1 MAEFLPVMLN
11 TTQMSCLVVGGGKIA
26 LRKVLVLLRFG
37 VKVTVTAEQLSP
49 GLQKLVDRQLIRWRA
64 KKFGPGA
71 LLFKKMVVA
80 ATNDPQVNL
89 RVVRWARRFKL
100 FYNTVDNLELSN
112 FIFPAI
118 YRSGPLAV
126 AVSTQGYFPAAARKI
141 KRELA
146 RNYGA
151 AYGEYLEKLREYR
164 QKVKTAEPEPER
176 CRLILNHLLQVG
188 AEAIIHWNEADFGA
202 WLDHERKS

>member
-100 FYNTVDNLELSN
+100 LYNTVDNLELSN

-141 KRELA
+141 KREFA
-146 RNYGA
+146 QNYGA

-164 QKVKTAEPEPER
+164 EKVKTAEPEPER
-176 CRLILNHLLQVG
+176 RRSILNHLLQVG
-188 AEAIIHWNEADFGA
+188 AEAINHWSEADFGV